1 MSPLLKA
8 HLISALNTFIATFL
22 TALVTTL
29 STMDIGNLTNSLLVS
44 TVIASI
50 NVAIRALVKEAL
62 ISK

>member
-1 MSPLLKA
+1 MTPLLKA

-29 STMDIGNLTNSLLVS
+29 STMDIGDLTNSLLVS